1 MFLSFASVDDEL
13 ELIINADAL
22 LKYLL
27 KGQNLLDQDYGC
39 KRSTNLIDG

>member
-27 KGQNLLDQDYGC
+27 LKDQVLFDQDYGC
-39 KRSTNLIDG
+39 KRSTI